1 MVVILY
7 CYINSGD
14 AFLLLSP
21 DDRSRVSL
29 APSGVDN
36 VNNAVTTVVVTIGQ
50 QQLGNPTFNA

>member
-36 VNNAVTTVVVTIGQ
+36 VNDAVTIVQ
-50 QQLGNPTFNA
+50 

>member
-29 APSGVDN
+29 GPSGVDN
-36 VNNAVTTVVVTIGQ
+36 VNDAVTMAQ
-50 QQLGNPTFNA
+50 